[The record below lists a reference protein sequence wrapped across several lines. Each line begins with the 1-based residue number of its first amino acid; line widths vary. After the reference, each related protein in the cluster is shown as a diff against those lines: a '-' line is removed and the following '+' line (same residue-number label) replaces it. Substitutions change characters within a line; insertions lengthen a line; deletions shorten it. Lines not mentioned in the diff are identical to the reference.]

1 MSRNTWAAA
10 DVPYHVSDPRELA
23 LISGAE
29 FWAVDCYAP
38 TGEVVEHCQCY
49 DYFSEC
55 ATASLFL
62 SSQRRRRPRRPPAAC
77 RAARYPCSSSPL
89 LPCNVYALCTCEPAA
104 LRSSVTLLN
113 EALTQNLWT
122 INYSFHSSA
131 VCLHAGPRSVYVHGL

>member
-62 SSQRRRRPRRPPAAC
+62 SSAVSPA
-77 RAARYPCSSSPL
+77 L
-89 LPCNVYALCTCEPAA
+89 LCLCFLC
-104 LRSSVTLLN
+104 L
-113 EALTQNLWT
+113 
-122 INYSFHSSA
+122 SFA
-131 VCLHAGPRSVYVHGL
+131 DGR